1 MGEKNDEDILLE
13 KKINTDKGLNA
24 AFLFLEGT
32 ANHLVW
38 WMWIPKGYLIDVS
51 ICKVQRPNTG

>member
-24 AFLFLEGT
+24 AFFISRRYGKSSSVVDVDTQGLPYRCF
-32 ANHLVW
+32 HL
-38 WMWIPKGYLIDVS
+38 
-51 ICKVQRPNTG
+51 